1 MKRVLVRGPLLTMSG
16 YGTHSRQ
23 IFKWL
28 ESEGFEI
35 VSQVTPWGITP
46 WYVNPDYLDGL
57 VGRIMQTAAPI
68 QNPAF
73 DASFQIQLPNEWDPN
88 IAKYNVGITAAVET
102 DRCNPAW
109 IQSCNQMNH
118 VVVPSNHTKSTLE
131 RSGKI
136 DTQLDVIPESFYDCL
151 LDETNEKN
159 LNLQFATEFNFL
171 VFGQITGQNP
181 FTDRKNTFFALK
193 WLCEEFKNNSDV
205 GIVIKTNCG
214 TNSTKDRRM
223 TSLML
228 DKLINEVREGPYP
241 RLYMLHGASRAPRDS
256 EHIPTPKNQGF
267 SFTN

>member
-28 ESEGFEI
+28 ESKGFEI
-35 VSQVTPWGITP
+35 VSQVTPWGVTP

-68 QNPAF
+68 QDPAF

-118 VVVPSNHTKSTLE
+118 VVVPSNHTKNTLE

-193 WLCEEFKNNSDV
+193 WLCEEFKNNPDV
-205 GIVIKTNCG
+205 GIVIK
-214 TNSTKDRRM
+214 
-223 TSLML
+223 
-228 DKLINEVREGPYP
+228 
-241 RLYMLHGASRAPRDS
+241 
-256 EHIPTPKNQGF
+256 
-267 SFTN
+267 